1 MLRHKALIQ
10 CARVAFG
17 FSGITDEE
25 EATPQV
31 QVNVTPSRPI
41 FRSKLEPKVEPQP
54 HEYLPEHNPI
64 PTATVQPT
72 EAILNEGKSNE

>member
-25 EATPQV
+25 EAAPSV
-31 QVNVTPSRPI
+31 SVNITPSRPI

-54 HEYLPEHNPI
+54 HEYLPESNPA
-64 PTATVQPT
+64 PTATIQPT
-72 EAILNEGKSNE
+72 ESIQQEVANG